1 MRGQLTT
8 CNLVVLTCT
17 LYLQVNL
24 PLISIF
30 PLSHQ
35 YLAIY
40 SSTCTLTPSLAC
52 TLSPRCECWEGWR
65 GEQCELCGGKVTCRE
80 DSISAPVLLYLGTEV
95 EIPVPAPEP
104 SALLHPSV
112 QVKMTDTGGQSWLA
126 EAAGN
131 YTTNMKCTWY
141 VLCRV
146 PVPWPNCT
154 YTWFYTR
161 SVHLPEEVVWQEI

>member
-1 MRGQLTT
+1 MLGG
-8 CNLVVLTCT
+8 V
-17 LYLQVNL
+17 
-24 PLISIF
+24 
-30 PLSHQ
+30 
-35 YLAIY
+35 
-40 SSTCTLTPSLAC
+40 
-52 TLSPRCECWEGWR
+52 EGGTVRALR
-65 GEQCELCGGKVTCRE
+65 GEGNMSGGFYFCSCT
-80 DSISAPVLLYLGTEV
+80 PVPGYGSR
-95 EIPVPAPEP
+95 IPVPAPEP